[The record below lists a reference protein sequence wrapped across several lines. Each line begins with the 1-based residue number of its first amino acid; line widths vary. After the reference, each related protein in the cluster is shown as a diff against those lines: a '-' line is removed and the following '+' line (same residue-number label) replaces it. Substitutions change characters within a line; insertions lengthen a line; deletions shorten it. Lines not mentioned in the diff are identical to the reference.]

1 MPAAK
6 ASLAAHRQG
15 KFWPMHDKLFA
26 NMKQLNQANF
36 EKWAQELELDVE
48 KFKTDMKDAAME
60 KEILRQQ
67 SAMVALGARGTPGF
81 FVNGQQVKGA
91 QPFPKFKEAIDAQLA
106 KVAEQKKAGKSNAD
120 AMSEVSKATAG
131 ENFVKWV
138 LLGEQ
143 APKAAP
149 PAPPK
154 NRPVADKTVWKVT
167 VDSSDPRKGGAE
179 PLVTLVEFSEFQCP
193 YCSKVVPTMD
203 KVAKEYGDD
212 VAIIFKNNPLP
223 FHKEAGPA
231 SEAALAAN
239 EQGKFWEMH
248 NLLFTKQRELQR
260 DKLDGYA
267 QQIGLDMAKYK
278 AAMDSGKF
286 KAKIKADQKLAGEVS
301 ARGTPNTFVNG
312 RQVTGARPFADFKKL
327 IDEEIVKAKA
337 LLGKGIARKDVYNE
351 TIKNGKVFKP
361 LEDKV
366 HTLTHEGSPILGDP
380 NAPVKVYEFSDFQCP
395 YCSRVGPA
403 VKDLQKA
410 YGKDVAIVFKHFPLS
425 FHKEALPAAKASMAA
440 MEQGKFWEYHDK
452 LFTVQKQLR
461 GATAEKFVGW
471 AVELGLDKAKFE
483 ASFKDPKWDAKV
495 KADMEEGRKAGL
507 RGTPTVYINGRRFQP
522 QRGYS
527 VPSFKSVIDAEFL
540 ANK

>member
-1 MPAAK
+1 
-6 ASLAAHRQG
+6 
-15 KFWPMHDKLFA
+15 MHDKLFA

-203 KVAKEYGDD
+203 KIAKEYGDD
-212 VAIIFKNNPLP
+212 VAILFKNNPLP

-248 NLLFTKQRELQR
+248 DLLFTKQRELQR
-260 DKLDGYA
+260 EKLDGYA

-278 AAMDSGKF
+278 AAMDSGKY

-337 LLGKGIARKDVYNE
+337 LLGKGIARKDVYSE
-351 TIKNGKVFKP
+351 IIKNGKVFKP

-366 HTLTHEGSPILGDP
+366 HTLTHEGSPILGNP

-452 LFTVQKQLR
+452 LFTVQKELR

-483 ASFKDPKWDAKV
+483 ASFKDAKWDAKV

-527 VPSFKSVIDAEFL
+527 VPSFKSVIDAEFM